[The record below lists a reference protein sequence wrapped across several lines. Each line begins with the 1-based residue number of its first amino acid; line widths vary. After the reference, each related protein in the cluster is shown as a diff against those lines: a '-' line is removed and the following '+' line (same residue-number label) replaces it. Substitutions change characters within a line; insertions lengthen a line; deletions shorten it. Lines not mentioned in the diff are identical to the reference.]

1 MFLQRQPP
9 EVLLY
14 KKGVLKNFAK
24 FIGKHLCQIL
34 FFNKVTSL
42 RPAGL
47 LKKRPWHKCFPVN
60 IAKFLKTLFLW
71 NTLGQL
77 LPFLL

>member
-34 FFNKVTSL
+34 FFNKVTGL
-42 RPAGL
+42 RPASL
-47 LKKRPWHKCFPVN
+47 LKKRPWHKCFPAN
-60 IAKFLKTLFLW
+60 IAKFLKALFLW

>member
-34 FFNKVTSL
+34 FFNSYK
-42 RPAGL
+42 PQACKFI
-47 LKKRPWHKCFPVN
+47 KKE
-60 IAKFLKTLFLW
+60 TLA
-71 NTLGQL
+71 
-77 LPFLL
+77 